1 MYSLLER
8 SKPAPSLGG
17 VSGVGALE
25 GWFKTAKHR
34 FGLHRFGQQTLT
46 GMYRW
51 LLLCLTAYLRSALG
65 VSVYGDFN
73 NFD

>member
-17 VSGVGALE
+17 VSGVGKLRGGSKQQNIALAYTDE
-25 GWFKTAKHR
+25 
-34 FGLHRFGQQTLT
+34 GQQTLT

>member
-1 MYSLLER
+1 MKAYTD
-8 SKPAPSLGG
+8 
-17 VSGVGALE
+17 E
-25 GWFKTAKHR
+25 G
-34 FGLHRFGQQTLT
+34 QPPLT